1 MAAVRGGDLNER
13 RVSGD
18 APLVAAAQAE
28 LNRRRIG
35 ARRADRSEWI
45 GDRIAIEDEAI
56 AAKSDLLAEVRA
68 RWIVVEQNR
77 RIRLPA
83 LVPGCRTLER
93 QLAGDPAH
101 QRRLDTL
108 DDEILAV
115 GVIENV
121 SRHTRV
127 EKGDLH
133 VVPVLPIHGSVPL
146 QAMVEEFRLPA
157 DLIVRQPVR

>member
-18 APLVAAAQAE
+18 GPLVAAAQAE
-28 LNRRRIG
+28 LDRRRIRARG
-35 ARRADRSEWI
+35 ADRADRV
-45 GDRIAIEDEAI
+45 GDRRATETEGIAGIR
-56 AAKSDLLAEVRA
+56 DLLAEVRA

-83 LVPGCRTLER
+83 LVPGRRTLQR

-101 QRRLDTL
+101 QRRLDSL

-121 SRHTRV
+121 SRHTR
-127 EKGDLH
+127 
-133 VVPVLPIHGSVPL
+133 
-146 QAMVEEFRLPA
+146 R
-157 DLIVRQPVR
+157 